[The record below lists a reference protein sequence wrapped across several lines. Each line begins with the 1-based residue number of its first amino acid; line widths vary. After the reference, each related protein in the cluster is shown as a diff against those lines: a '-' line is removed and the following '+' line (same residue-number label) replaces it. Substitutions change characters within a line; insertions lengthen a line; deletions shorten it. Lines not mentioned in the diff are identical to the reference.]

1 MKLTHTNRDRTDRKH
16 LYSVWLFRII
26 YDPDLFLQVWIFFRE
41 RDVAAQCVITGAN
54 LAKFK
59 SAVKPGKKKLGTGFK
74 SHVVKP
80 ALNCILS
87 LYSYI
92 YI

>member
-1 MKLTHTNRDRTDRKH
+1 M
-16 LYSVWLFRII
+16 
-26 YDPDLFLQVWIFFRE
+26 
-41 RDVAAQCVITGAN
+41 AAQCVITGAN

-74 SHVVKP
+74 SHAVKP

>member
-59 SAVKPGKKKLGTGFK
+59 SAVKPGKKTGNWFQVTC
-74 SHVVKP
+74 SQT
-80 ALNCILS
+80 S
-87 LYSYI
+87 FELYI
-92 YI
+92 ITV